1 MKNIKIFS
9 SVAEY
14 ENAKSEGLLITP
26 NISFINELGSIKCLP
41 KLEDPYNGYEY
52 VDLGLPSGLKWATCN
67 VGANSPEQAGLYF
80 AWGETTG
87 YTGEQVENGE
97 RVFDE
102 ASYNA
107 GPAASISADLT
118 LEQNVAHAN
127 LGGNW
132 RMPTKAEFQELLDNC
147 DVTWTYDYNETLV
160 RGDIFTSRIN
170 GNSIFLPATGRC
182 YNSSMDAVDLFG
194 FYWAASWYSS
204 SNTWALGFYSG
215 NNVLGYFDRYY
226 GLSVRGVCE

>member
-14 ENAKSEGLLITP
+14 ENAKSERSLITP

-41 KLEDPYNGYEY
+41 KLEDPYNGYDY

-67 VGANSPEQAGLYF
+67 VGATSPEEYGLYF
-80 AWGETTG
+80 AWGETIGFTSD
-87 YTGEQVENGE
+87 QVENGE

-102 ASYNA
+102 ASYT
-107 GPAASISADLT
+107 ASVISVDLT
-118 LEQNVAHAN
+118 PEQDAARAN

-132 RMPTKAEFQELLDNC
+132 RMPTYDECQELIDNC
-147 DVTWTYDYNETLV
+147 NVVWTDDYNGTGV
-160 RGDIFTSRIN
+160 KGSVFTSRIN

-182 YNSSMDAVDLFG
+182 RNSSVDAVGLLG
-194 FYWAASWYSS
+194 LYLSASWYSS
-204 SNTWALGFYSG
+204 SDNWVLGLYSG
-215 NNVLGYFDRYY
+215 DNVLGHFDRYY